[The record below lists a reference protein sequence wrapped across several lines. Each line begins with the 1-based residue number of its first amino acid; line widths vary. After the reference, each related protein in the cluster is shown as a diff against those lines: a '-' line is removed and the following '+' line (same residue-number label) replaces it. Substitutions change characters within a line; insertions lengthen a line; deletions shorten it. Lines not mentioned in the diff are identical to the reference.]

1 MGSLPCIQQLTC
13 ESGTSLKMSGSSASR
28 RKARRVARPDDE
40 DDENEGGPIVR
51 KPASAAPKLKSKLR
65 MSFAPGPDEANEEDR
80 SPSVQAVQ
88 SSRVAQSHSSRNIEL
103 NPRASEI
110 LPLRATRDDERPIY
124 SKDYLAELRTSTSL
138 KPEPSSDVVRLNGQD
153 SQNALQVTDPRALIQ
168 DEDATLIPSAAE
180 IAEKKERRARLAKE
194 QDYISLNDEENTD
207 WRISLHKPEKD
218 TRLVRDDEEFGE
230 GFDDFVEDGTVALG
244 RKAELEQQKKH
255 RAEARELIDAAED
268 SSDEDGSDA
277 ERNFAYEE
285 AQTRAGMDGL
295 SRHENKRLST
305 DGMPTVI
312 TPVPKLAAII
322 ERFRERLLATEQK
335 KAMLAKQKK
344 ALQQEK
350 IEIAKR
356 EQEIQAL
363 VTEAGVKYEEAREKA
378 ESEKMSLTADA

>member
-1 MGSLPCIQQLTC
+1 
-13 ESGTSLKMSGSSASR
+13 MSGSSTSR

-40 DDENEGGPIVR
+40 EDENEGGPVVR
-51 KPASAAPKLKSKLR
+51 KPASVAPKQKSKLR
-65 MSFAPGPDEANEEDR
+65 MSFAPGPDEDNEEDR
-80 SPSVQAVQ
+80 DPSIQTTQA
-88 SSRVAQSHSSRNIEL
+88 SRVAQSHLSRKTDL
-103 NPRASEI
+103 NTRSLEK

-124 SKDYLAELRTSTSL
+124 SKDYLAELRTSTPL
-138 KPEPSSDVVRLNGQD
+138 KADTSSNVVQLNGQD
-153 SQNALQVTDPRALIQ
+153 PQNALELTDPQALIQ

-194 QDYISLNDEENTD
+194 QDYISLNDDENTD
-207 WRISLHKPEKD
+207 WRITLHKPEKD

-230 GFDDFVEDGTVALG
+230 GFDNFVEDGTVALG
-244 RKAELEQQKKH
+244 RKAELEQQKRH

-268 SSDEDGSDA
+268 SSDGDDSDA
-277 ERNFAYEE
+277 ERHFAYEE

-295 SRHENKRLST
+295 ARRENKRSSM
-305 DGMPTVI
+305 DRIPTVI

-335 KAMLAKQKK
+335 SAMLAKQKE
-344 ALQQEK
+344 ALQQERL
-350 IEIAKR
+350 EIAKR

-378 ESEKMSLTADA
+378 ESEKMSHNADT